1 MIKYLTIALLAC
13 SLLAHSANA
22 RSKPAEKHPGM
33 TALALEASGGDA
45 ERNRKYLALLN
56 TAVYQQSI
64 IDAISRPA
72 ESKQWK
78 DYRPIFIT
86 QDRIDSGVKFWAEHE
101 AVLQAAEEKYKVSA
115 AYIVAIIGVETFYG
129 RNKGKFKVLDA
140 LTTLAFYYPKRAPFF
155 SGELKQFLQFDQQA
169 QIRVDPE
176 TTLGSY
182 AGAMGLG
189 QFIPTS
195 YVNFAADGDNDGRID
210 LFNNEA
216 DAIHSVAR
224 YFNVHGWEYHK
235 PVALAIE
242 LSSDQAV
249 TDLGVLPS
257 STLDAVQKSGLTIRP
272 SKALAKLKGDTK
284 VSVIVLQGE
293 KGTEAFASL
302 QNFYVI
308 TRYNRSPLY
317 AMAVNQLAHKIRS
330 ARAKTQK

>member
-1 MIKYLTIALLAC
+1 
-13 SLLAHSANA
+13 
-22 RSKPAEKHPGM
+22 
-33 TALALEASGGDA
+33 
-45 ERNRKYLALLN
+45 
-56 TAVYQQSI
+56 
-64 IDAISRPA
+64 
-72 ESKQWK
+72 
-78 DYRPIFIT
+78 
-86 QDRIDSGVKFWAEHE
+86 
-101 AVLQAAEEKYKVSA
+101 
-115 AYIVAIIGVETFYG
+115 
-129 RNKGKFKVLDA
+129 VLDA

-155 SGELKQFLQFDQQA
+155 SGELKQYLQFDQQA

-210 LFNNEA
+210 LFNNED

-224 YFNVHGWEYHK
+224 YFNMHGWEYHK
-235 PVALAIE
+235 PVALPIE
-242 LSSDQAV
+242 LAANQAV
-249 TDLGVLPS
+249 TDLGVLPT
-257 STLDAVQKSGLTIRP
+257 STLDAVQKSGLVIRP

-284 VSVIVLQGE
+284 SSVIVLQGE

-330 ARAKTQK
+330 ARAKTK